1 MYIIIW
7 EYQVLPEKQT
17 DFEKIYAVNGA
28 WAELFKKGNGYLG
41 TELIHS
47 TEHPAQ
53 YLTVDRWDSQ
63 ENYESFLLQHK
74 AEYENLDSQCEGLT
88 ERKSCLGKFSHLGLS

>member
-7 EYQVLPEKQT
+7 EYQVAPEKKNE
-17 DFEKIYAVNGA
+17 FEKNYKADGV
-28 WAELFKKGNGYLG
+28 WAQLFKRENGYLG

-53 YLTVDRWDSQ
+53 YLTIDRWDTK
-63 ENYESFLLQHK
+63 ENYEAFLSQWND
-74 AEYENLDSQCEGLT
+74 EYKKLDLMCDGLT
-88 ERKSCLGKFSHLGLS
+88 EHESCLGRFWSSSL